1 MWETTPENEVV
12 DDSAL
17 DEKMLSL
24 VEKECG
30 KKPIRLNE
38 LQALFFDTYGV
49 ICSTKHLSSA
59 KSGSVLKRLEQE
71 GKIAVKREPE
81 KTKTGSAST
90 FWSENAKQKIYIMRK

>member
-1 MWETTPENEVV
+1 MADNMFKRTDYLVVMIQNRGQTTMWETTPENEVV

-38 LQALFFDTYGV
+38 LGIIL
-49 ICSTKHLSSA
+49 
-59 KSGSVLKRLEQE
+59 
-71 GKIAVKREPE
+71 
-81 KTKTGSAST
+81 
-90 FWSENAKQKIYIMRK
+90 